1 MKSLKQIQYY
11 CLYFSLLIYIYP
23 SVQIYAQHKESIQ
36 INKYNIGSGL
46 KSNFICQ
53 MVQDQKG
60 FIWIATEE
68 GLNKFDGKS
77 FTEFS
82 TNPGRY
88 SLSHNRTQAI
98 MMAPDGNIWAGT
110 SDGLNIYDYA
120 SDSII
125 QVKTT
130 TTPLKMVY
138 NDVTY
143 LVMSPDNK
151 KTWIGTYG
159 NGVNYFNWNSN
170 TFHRLKLP
178 VLKGVNEP
186 LLVMCL
192 LEDANKRLWIGTQDN
207 GLYKY
212 NLNENK
218 LEYCSLNDPKLS
230 IKTIFQDS
238 YKRLWIGTSKGC
250 YMLNET
256 TNKFDVIGYPTS
268 LASNSINMVTEDK
281 QGKIWIGTDLFL
293 INFSSRV
300 FSKSDKFDF
309 NTFSHGESGY
319 TLSCPHI
326 TYLLADKDNNMWIG
340 TLWGGVNM
348 LQGIKPKFTLYQHQA
363 GMPKSIPSTPITG
376 INSDKQGNLLLS
388 TNTKGIYKMN
398 LATGTFEPF
407 VQGKYVGV
415 DFQNILTDSDNNI
428 WLGTFKNGLIK
439 LNQRGEQLA
448 NIANNPTGKNSLP
461 GNDVRFVYQTRNGNI
476 YACTNKGFAIIH
488 PKTNEILKVFDFWGN
503 LGIRVVK
510 EDDNGLIWIGTYG
523 AGVLTYNP
531 ANDYI
536 DYQPIASNLLKKRII
551 IVYDIAIKENK
562 IWIATHGQGV
572 FVYDKTKKTIRSYT
586 EEDGLRSNFARSIV
600 TDGTQIAWVGTAKG
614 ISSINTKNNEINNY
628 NSEDG
633 VQSQG
638 MYERSS
644 YVLPDGRFVF
654 GGLNGLNIFEP
665 KNVTKNDICP
675 PVIFTKLSV
684 FNQIISPATKDKL
697 SSPINKNIT
706 IADEINISYSQS
718 VFTLEFI
725 GLDYNAN
732 QKIQYAYLLEGAD
745 SHWNYIGNQNNIT
758 FRNLTS
764 GNYILKVKASSPDG
778 VWGDEYNSIVI
789 KIHPPF
795 WKTWWAYT
803 IYLIIIGFII
813 YFIWQFATIKIRT
826 ANEIKVE
833 RAKLEKE
840 EELHQEKLQFF
851 TNISHEFRTPLTLI
865 IGPLEKMQADE
876 PDLNKKNHIRLMLRN
891 ARRLLVMVNQL
902 LDFRKAE
909 KGQMQLSVRYAD
921 INAFIT
927 EILHAYTELKEAK
940 NIRLQFE
947 HEEKVLMTWFDHEFL
962 DKCLFNLLSNAFKFT
977 PENGKITVKALKRL
991 NENGTA
997 QILISV
1003 TDNGKGIPADE
1014 LPLIFNQ
1021 FYIGKETSKLQP
1033 GSGIGL
1039 HLTKNLVELHH
1050 GNISVK
1056 STVNK
1061 FTTFTI
1067 EIPAEQSAYALTEFA
1082 NENATNLKQIQEYFS
1097 ENENQIYD
1105 NDTINADDQSKD
1117 KKRILLVE
1125 DNVEIRSY
1133 IIDVLGKNYSID
1145 EAENGLEG
1153 LQKIHDKEYDLIITD
1168 LMMPELD
1175 GLEMCKQI
1183 KSSIETD
1190 HLPIIML
1197 TAKSSVESRIE
1208 GLSIGADSYISKPF
1222 HPEHLSIRVSKL
1234 IEQRELFKARFSK
1247 KINIESVNQA
1257 QETTESPDEAFIRKA
1272 IETIIERII
1281 ETDFNGDAL
1290 ASELRISRMG
1300 LHRKIKALTG
1310 QSTGEFIRNI
1320 RLKKAGELLLLPGK
1334 NISDVCYEV
1343 GFNSPSYFST
1353 CFTEVY
1359 KMTPTEYIKQNKA
1372 EN

>member
-143 LVMSPDNK
+143 LAMSPDNK

-448 NIANNPTGKNSLP
+448 NIANNPTG
-461 GNDVRFVYQTRNGNI
+461 
-476 YACTNKGFAIIH
+476 
-488 PKTNEILKVFDFWGN
+488 
-503 LGIRVVK
+503 
-510 EDDNGLIWIGTYG
+510 
-523 AGVLTYNP
+523 
-531 ANDYI
+531 
-536 DYQPIASNLLKKRII
+536 
-551 IVYDIAIKENK
+551 
-562 IWIATHGQGV
+562 
-572 FVYDKTKKTIRSYT
+572 
-586 EEDGLRSNFARSIV
+586 
-600 TDGTQIAWVGTAKG
+600 
-614 ISSINTKNNEINNY
+614 
-628 NSEDG
+628 
-633 VQSQG
+633 
-638 MYERSS
+638 
-644 YVLPDGRFVF
+644 
-654 GGLNGLNIFEP
+654 
-665 KNVTKNDICP
+665 
-675 PVIFTKLSV
+675 
-684 FNQIISPATKDKL
+684 
-697 SSPINKNIT
+697 
-706 IADEINISYSQS
+706 
-718 VFTLEFI
+718 
-725 GLDYNAN
+725 
-732 QKIQYAYLLEGAD
+732 
-745 SHWNYIGNQNNIT
+745 
-758 FRNLTS
+758 
-764 GNYILKVKASSPDG
+764 
-778 VWGDEYNSIVI
+778 
-789 KIHPPF
+789 
-795 WKTWWAYT
+795 
-803 IYLIIIGFII
+803 
-813 YFIWQFATIKIRT
+813 
-826 ANEIKVE
+826 
-833 RAKLEKE
+833 
-840 EELHQEKLQFF
+840 
-851 TNISHEFRTPLTLI
+851 
-865 IGPLEKMQADE
+865 
-876 PDLNKKNHIRLMLRN
+876 
-891 ARRLLVMVNQL
+891 
-902 LDFRKAE
+902 
-909 KGQMQLSVRYAD
+909 
-921 INAFIT
+921 
-927 EILHAYTELKEAK
+927 
-940 NIRLQFE
+940 
-947 HEEKVLMTWFDHEFL
+947 
-962 DKCLFNLLSNAFKFT
+962 
-977 PENGKITVKALKRL
+977 
-991 NENGTA
+991 
-997 QILISV
+997 
-1003 TDNGKGIPADE
+1003 
-1014 LPLIFNQ
+1014 
-1021 FYIGKETSKLQP
+1021 
-1033 GSGIGL
+1033 
-1039 HLTKNLVELHH
+1039 
-1050 GNISVK
+1050 
-1056 STVNK
+1056 
-1061 FTTFTI
+1061 
-1067 EIPAEQSAYALTEFA
+1067 
-1082 NENATNLKQIQEYFS
+1082 
-1097 ENENQIYD
+1097 
-1105 NDTINADDQSKD
+1105 
-1117 KKRILLVE
+1117 
-1125 DNVEIRSY
+1125 
-1133 IIDVLGKNYSID
+1133 
-1145 EAENGLEG
+1145 
-1153 LQKIHDKEYDLIITD
+1153 
-1168 LMMPELD
+1168 
-1175 GLEMCKQI
+1175 
-1183 KSSIETD
+1183 
-1190 HLPIIML
+1190 
-1197 TAKSSVESRIE
+1197 
-1208 GLSIGADSYISKPF
+1208 
-1222 HPEHLSIRVSKL
+1222 
-1234 IEQRELFKARFSK
+1234 
-1247 KINIESVNQA
+1247 
-1257 QETTESPDEAFIRKA
+1257 
-1272 IETIIERII
+1272 
-1281 ETDFNGDAL
+1281 
-1290 ASELRISRMG
+1290 
-1300 LHRKIKALTG
+1300 
-1310 QSTGEFIRNI
+1310 
-1320 RLKKAGELLLLPGK
+1320 
-1334 NISDVCYEV
+1334 
-1343 GFNSPSYFST
+1343 
-1353 CFTEVY
+1353 
-1359 KMTPTEYIKQNKA
+1359 
-1372 EN
+1372 